1 MLRKLL
7 VNNYALIDE
16 LNIDFTS
23 GLSIIT
29 GETGS
34 GKSILLGAMALIL
47 GQRADTSVLQDKS
60 RKCIV
65 EGEFGIS
72 GYGLEDFFNE
82 NELDFDTNS
91 IIRREIS
98 ESGKSR
104 AFIND
109 TPVNLNLLKELG
121 SQLVDIHSQHHNLI
135 LSENRFQLDVIDVIA
150 GNSLKL
156 QEYHSRYR
164 EFIQAREYFENLKE
178 MSEKAGAD
186 LDYLEFQLNQLTDA
200 RLVEGEQARLEEELE
215 KLTHAGEIKETLIQ
229 SYTAFNADDMSLL
242 ISLKEIL
249 QGMGRIKPFFPEI
262 AELHRRMESS
272 LIELKDISDEIGI
285 LESTT
290 DFDPGRADFI
300 NERLDLLYSL
310 QQKHQVTTVEELIGI
325 RETLRGKT
333 DEISGYEFSIEEA
346 GKKVEEYRHTLN
358 LLAKELSGN
367 RIKAIPVLEQHMVKL
382 LILLGIPNAR
392 FEVSHQKLS
401 GLSRDGL
408 DKVVFMFS
416 ANRQSPPMELSKVAS
431 GGEMSRVMLSLKS
444 LIVKSKSLP
453 TIIFDEIDS
462 GVSGEVAGRMGRIM
476 KSMSE
481 HMQVINITHLP
492 QIAGKGD
499 QQFLV
504 YKEDVDNSTHTRIR
518 LLARDERI
526 NEIAR
531 MLSSDGLTEAARV
544 NAMEL
549 MDDKSVNDLHH
560 SDNSE

>member
-1 MLRKLL
+1 MLRKLF

-47 GQRADTSVLQDKS
+47 GQRADTSVLQDKT

-65 EGEFGIS
+65 EGEFEIS
-72 GYGLEDFFNE
+72 GYGLEDFFND
-82 NELDFDTNS
+82 NELDFDKNS

-109 TPVNLNLLKELG
+109 TPVNLNLLKEFG

-150 GNSLKL
+150 GNSLRL

-164 EFIQAREYFENLKE
+164 EYMKAREYFENLKE

-186 LDYLEFQLNQLTDA
+186 LDYLNFQLNQLTDA
-200 RLVEGEQARLEEELE
+200 RLVEGEQARIEEELQI
-215 KLTHAGEIKETLIQ
+215 LTHAGEIKETLLQ
-229 SYTAFNADDMSLL
+229 SCSALDGDDTSLL
-242 ISLKEIL
+242 VLLKEVL
-249 QGMGRIKPFFPEI
+249 HGMGRIKSFFPDI
-262 AELHRRMESS
+262 AELHQRLQSL
-272 LIELKDISDEIGI
+272 LIELKDISDELGI

-310 QQKHQVTTVEELIGI
+310 QQKHHVTSVEELIGI
-325 RETLRGKT
+325 REALQKKS
-333 DEISGYEFSIEEA
+333 DEINGYEFSIEEA
-346 GKKVEEYRHTLN
+346 GKKVEECRQALN
-358 LLAKELSGN
+358 LLAEDLSES

-392 FEVSHQKLS
+392 FEVSHLKLPEFS
-401 GLSRDGL
+401 KDGI

-444 LIVKSKSLP
+444 LIVKSRSLP

-499 QQFLV
+499 QQFHV
-504 YKEDVDNSTHTRIR
+504 YKEDLHNSTHTRIR
-518 LLARDERI
+518 LLSRDERI
-526 NEIAR
+526 HEIAR

-549 MDDKSVNDLHH
+549 MDDKSTNDLPHPGH
-560 SDNSE
+560 S